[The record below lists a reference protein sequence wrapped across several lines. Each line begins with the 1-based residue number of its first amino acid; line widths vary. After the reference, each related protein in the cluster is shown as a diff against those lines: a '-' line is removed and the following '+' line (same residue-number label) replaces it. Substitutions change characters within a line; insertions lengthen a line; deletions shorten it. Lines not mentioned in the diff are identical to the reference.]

1 MVQRANWRVFQ
12 MSGVVLGLVLLG
24 GAISVALNSADL
36 SALAGANPAT
46 VGWLVL
52 AVLGNLLLTGMLFW
66 LVTLPFVARLAP
78 SLGTMISLI
87 AISSLLNYL
96 PLVRPGLMGRAVY
109 LKLRHG
115 LSFRHSFLILAIVLM
130 LSIVVVVV
138 TVGLLF
144 GLSRWP
150 RPWVIPVIL
159 VILILLTRPVATMLL
174 RRSVRYSWLWIPVR
188 VADLLVTA
196 IRLWLA
202 FHILGHPLA
211 FDQAL
216 LAASGSLVVRLL
228 ALTPNGLGL
237 SEWVVASIAATTMA
251 MSTAE
256 ALAAALVDRAV
267 EVWVLSAVGLLAAW
281 RLRRVQ
287 HALGKST

>member
-1 MVQRANWRVFQ
+1 MLAL
-12 MSGVVLGLVLLG
+12 GVT
-24 GAISVALNSADL
+24 A
-36 SALAGANPAT
+36 
-46 VGWLVL
+46 
-52 AVLGNLLLTGMLFW
+52 
-66 LVTLPFVARLAP
+66 
-78 SLGTMISLI
+78 
-87 AISSLLNYL
+87 
-96 PLVRPGLMGRAVY
+96 
-109 LKLRHG
+109 
-115 LSFRHSFLILAIVLM
+115 
-130 LSIVVVVV
+130 
-138 TVGLLF
+138 
-144 GLSRWP
+144 
-150 RPWVIPVIL
+150 IL